1 MLMNTK
7 PSKDIVI
14 LLGFVLL
21 LKTMFLGA
29 YQKNNR
35 VLLALMSSKKPIA
48 SGLG

>member
-1 MLMNTK
+1 MNTK

-21 LKTMFLGA
+21 LRPIFCEQLSSKYRM
-29 YQKNNR
+29 
-35 VLLALMSSKKPIA
+35 LLALMSSKRPIA